1 MYKFNSLQL
10 AIDLA
15 MLKRDHAM
23 TELMKH
29 RQTCAFAQDQ
39 MDQLLQYATETEMR
53 WTQGAQRSTTPEL
66 LHHHYQFMG
75 RLQQAVDLQQG
86 VLTGYMDKL
95 EFAEN
100 ALLQAEFRLA
110 ALKKLMVKKQ
120 DEATR
125 QYMRRDQKQMDE
137 FAAMQTLRHVRQTLE
152 SSDEY

>member
-39 MDQLLQYATETEMR
+39 MDQLQQYATETEMR

-75 RLQQAVDLQQG
+75 RLQHAVDLQHG
-86 VLTGYMDKL
+86 VLTGYLGTLKS
-95 EFAEN
+95 AEHV
-100 ALLQAEFRLA
+100 LLQAEFRLS
-110 ALKKLMVKKQ
+110 ALKKLLVNKL
-120 DEATR
+120 DEVAL
-125 QYMRRDQKQMDE
+125 QHLRRDQKQMDE
-137 FAAMQTLRHVRQTLE
+137 FAAMQTLRRVRQTLE
-152 SSDEY
+152 NSDEY